1 MGGNI
6 FFCLTKRIVIAA
18 CVIICCYFSFQLI
31 YAGSPFINYNAG
43 LLAITIVAL
52 LFLFKPNSKSLI
64 LLGLWIL
71 FAAVTIIL
79 LHSRTA
85 LISFG
90 IGSLLFSTARRSFFT
105 KLYLFFFALLA
116 GSFLILSCYKFE
128 STEGRWFIWNNSFSI
143 LSNNWLQG
151 VGWGKFRFAY
161 NEQQANWFRQHGFDN
176 KEAMLA
182 DNVYYA
188 FNEWIHLAIEIG
200 VPLTICIFL
209 AIVYTFL
216 KAYKNNRDSNSLP
229 EKRIVAAFGALFT
242 ATLFSYPFFYLP
254 SLLLFGYL
262 YACVFKLANFQ
273 IWATMPNTLK
283 KISVCILVLFIS
295 FKFYQQ
301 YSARM
306 KWKEAVELQQV
317 GYKRAALSSM
327 LSGYSILKDNGDFL
341 FAMGNAYQSVNQ
353 IDSALYYYK
362 QSVTFKNDYELHRQ
376 IGQLYH
382 QNGLD
387 SLAEN
392 HLLKAVYIVPNR
404 FKSREMLVDFYV
416 STGNWEKAKFWANET
431 LRLKE
436 KVPSAV
442 TKQVKEKMEKIASEY

>member
-1 MGGNI
+1 MKGLSLQKGNI
-6 FFCLTKRIVIAA
+6 FLIAA
-18 CVIICCYFSFQLI
+18 CVIICCYYSFQLNP
-31 YAGSPFINYNAG
+31 ATSPFINYNSA
-43 LLAITIVAL
+43 LFAITVAAILFLFIPNTDRRFFFAVWVLFAAITIILLQSRTALLSFGAGYLLFFTRKRSYNVKPL
-52 LFLFKPNSKSLI
+52 LFLF
-64 LLGLWIL
+64 
-71 FAAVTIIL
+71 
-79 LHSRTA
+79 
-85 LISFG
+85 
-90 IGSLLFSTARRSFFT
+90 
-105 KLYLFFFALLA
+105 ALLA
-116 GSFLILSCYKFE
+116 SSFLVLSYYKFE
-128 STEGRWFIWNNSFSI
+128 STEGRWFIWKNCMAV

-176 KEAMLA
+176 KETMLA

-188 FNEWIHLAIEIG
+188 FNEWIQLAIEIG
-200 VPLTICIFL
+200 VPLTICILL

-216 KAYKNNRDSNSLP
+216 KAHKNSRDSDSLP
-229 EKRIVAAFGALFT
+229 EKRIVAAFGALFI

-254 SLLLFGYL
+254 SLLLFGCL
-262 YACVFKLANFQ
+262 YAWVFKLANFQ
-273 IWATMPNTLK
+273 SWAVVPKMVKTIL
-283 KISVCILVLFIS
+283 VCILVLLIGFI
-295 FKFYQQ
+295 FYQQ
-301 YSARM
+301 YSART

-382 QNGLD
+382 ENGLD

-416 STGNWEKAKFWANET
+416 STRSVNKAKFWANET

-442 TKQVKEKMEKIASEY
+442 TKQVKEKMEKIIREY